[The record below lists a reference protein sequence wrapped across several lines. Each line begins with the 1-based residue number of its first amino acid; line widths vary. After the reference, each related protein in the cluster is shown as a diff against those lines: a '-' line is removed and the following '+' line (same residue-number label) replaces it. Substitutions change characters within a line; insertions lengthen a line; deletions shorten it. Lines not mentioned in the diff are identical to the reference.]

1 MHFSMK
7 IAFHAPLKSPNHP
20 VPSGDRLMAR
30 LLIAALSNRG
40 HEVEIA
46 SEFRSFSAD
55 PAALS
60 RLQNEAGTEINRI
73 DAHWRKVGR
82 PDLWFC
88 YHPYYKSPD
97 LIGPALCMAHGV
109 AYATAEAS
117 YSERRNDQGW
127 RDHQALLC
135 AALRLA
141 AVNIGFTRRDLDGI
155 GQSVTD
161 ARLEHLP
168 PFIDTAAFSGLVP
181 APEPF
186 RLVTVAMMRS
196 GDKLGSYTALAAALE
211 RLGDLPWTLSIVG
224 DGPARGEVEKLFA
237 GFRSD
242 RILWHGQLTAD
253 KIAGVLATS
262 ALYLWPGHGEAY
274 GLAYLEAQAAGLP
287 VVAERVAGVPEVVVH
302 GRTGILTTPGDAA
315 AYSDAIRHL
324 LLSSVERDMMAEA
337 ARPFV
342 LGERSLD
349 GASLRLDTILKTHL
363 EHLQ

>member
-1 MHFSMK
+1 MK

-30 LLIAALSNRG
+30 LLIAALRKSG

-55 PAALS
+55 PAALP
-60 RLQNEAGTEINRI
+60 RLQKEAGLEIDRI
-73 DAHWRKVGR
+73 DAAWREVGR

-97 LIGPALCMAHGV
+97 LIGPALCKAHGV

-117 YSERRNDQGW
+117 YSERRNGQGW
-127 RDHQALLC
+127 RDHQALLG

-155 GQSVTD
+155 SQSVTD

-168 PFIDTAAFSGLVP
+168 PFIDTAAFSSLLP
-181 APEPF
+181 SPEPF
-186 RLVTVAMMRS
+186 RLVTVAMMRA
-196 GDKLGSYTALAAALE
+196 GDKLNSYTALAAALKN
-211 RLGDLPWTLSIVG
+211 LADLPWTLSIVG
-224 DGPARGEVEKLFA
+224 DGPARSEVEALFA

-242 RILWHGQLTAD
+242 RIVWHGQLATD
-253 KIAGVLATS
+253 EIAGVLAAG

-287 VVAERVAGVPEVVVH
+287 VVAERIAGVPEVVIH
-302 GRTGILTTPGDAA
+302 GRTGILTAPGDVA
-315 AYSDAIRHL
+315 AYSAAIRHL
-324 LLSSVERDMMAEA
+324 LLDNVDRNTMAKA
-337 ARPFV
+337 ARHFV
-342 LGERSLD
+342 LDERSLN
-349 GASLRLDTILKTHL
+349 GASSRLDTILKTHL
-363 EHLQ
+363 EHLR